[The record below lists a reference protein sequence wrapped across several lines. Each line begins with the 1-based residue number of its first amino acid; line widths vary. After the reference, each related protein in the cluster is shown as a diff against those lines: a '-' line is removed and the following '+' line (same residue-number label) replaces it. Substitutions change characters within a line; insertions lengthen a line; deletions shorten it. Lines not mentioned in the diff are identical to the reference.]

1 LLKASFQTD
10 QGKVRSH
17 NEDSGAV
24 IQISASDV
32 FAVVADGMGGHNAG
46 DVASQMA
53 VDYIRD
59 HLNTYIKEKI
69 ETANIIQSLI
79 EDANTSI
86 YTYANEHPECHGM
99 GTTVVLVRATEDEVS
114 LGHVG
119 DSRCYHIHDQTIRML
134 TDDHTLVN
142 ELVKS
147 GQITTEEAEYHP
159 RKHVVMRSVGTDAKV
174 RIDNLNYSW
183 EPGDYLLIC
192 SDGLSNKVPANL
204 MLEVA
209 TEDGSLEDKV
219 NQLVKMANDAGGE
232 DNITLIL
239 LYNGL
244 YDDVGPEE
252 GAST

>member
-1 LLKASFQTD
+1 MKASFQTD

-24 IQISASDV
+24 IQVSASDV

-53 VDYIRD
+53 VNYIKD
-59 HLNTYIKEKI
+59 HLDAYINEKV
-69 ETANIIQSLI
+69 ETAKVIQSLI
-79 EDANTSI
+79 EDANSSI

-99 GTTVVLVRATEDEVS
+99 GTTVILLRATEDEVS

-119 DSRCYHIHDQTIRML
+119 DSRCYHIHDQSIRML

-147 GQITTEEAEYHP
+147 GQITDEEAEYHP
-159 RKHVVMRSVGTDAKV
+159 RKHVVMRSVGTDPEV

-183 EPGDYLLIC
+183 NPGDYLLIC

-204 MLEVA
+204 ILEVV
-209 TEDGSLEDKV
+209 TEDGSLDDKA
-219 NQLVKMANDAGGE
+219 NLLVKMANDAGGE

-239 LYNGL
+239 LYN
-244 YDDVGPEE
+244 DVDPEE
-252 GAST
+252 GVAT